1 MPDFNGFLDT
11 LTERIGALAVGNL
24 KDFKDAITKDGK
36 AFLDKAQKDLE
47 RWTGLLEGGQLTAE
61 EFEFLVKGKK
71 DLADLAAL
79 KQAGL
84 AKARLDKFRNSLV
97 ELVIGTAVEKF
108 L

>member
-1 MPDFNGFLDT
+1 MSDFKEFLST
-11 LTERIGALAVGNL
+11 LADRVGELAVGSL
-24 KDFKDAITKDGK
+24 KDFKDAAMKDGK
-36 AFLDKAQKDLE
+36 AFLEKARVDLE
-47 RWTGLLEGGQLTAE
+47 RWTALLEGGQLTPE

-71 DLADLAAL
+71 DLAELAAL

-84 AKARLDKFRNSLV
+84 AKARMDKFRNSLV